1 MATQDK
7 NGKIRGKINNIVYRE
22 LGDKQVMQIAP
33 ARVKQTY
40 ATKLNSME
48 FGLVSTQAKVLRD
61 VFSGLYEEADGKMA
75 ARLTAAVSTCIR
87 TSEKDIGERNLHDAD
102 LAPLKGFEF
111 NTDAPFEK
119 LVAVQPSF
127 RVLPNGQF
135 EFSLPRFNVMEDIRY
150 PSGIVRYH
158 PSFLIAITAFHFRE
172 EYSRIIDKKVF
183 DFKNIDQQV
192 NIDWSSSRRLPKGAI
207 VIVTF
212 SLRYLS
218 TNWAG
223 RRVQVTDKAFY
234 PTIILEAFH
243 VTDEMVALGKEAGFS
258 IPTSYI
264 SEFGNNTNQILKD
277 IARFKEKMTKEKNK
291 S

>member
-1 MATQDK
+1 MAIQDK
-7 NGKIRGKINNIVYRE
+7 NGRIRGKINNIVYRE
-22 LGDKQVMQIAP
+22 LDDKQIMQIAP

-48 FGLVSTQAKVLRD
+48 FGLASTQAKVLRY
-61 VFSGLYEEADGKMA
+61 VFRGLYEEADGKMA
-75 ARLTAAVSTCIR
+75 ARLTAAVSASIR
-87 TSEKDIGERNLHDAD
+87 TSEKEIGERNLHDAD
-102 LAPLKGFEF
+102 LDPLKGFEF
-111 NTDAPFEK
+111 NTDASFEK

-127 RVLPNGQF
+127 SVLPNGQF
-135 EFSLPRFNVMEDIRY
+135 EFSLPRFNVMKDIHY

-223 RRVQVTDKAFY
+223 RRVQITDKAFY

-243 VTDEMVALGKEAGFS
+243 VTDEMAALGKEAGFT
-258 IPTSYI
+258 IPTNYI
-264 SEFGNNTNQILKD
+264 TEFGNNTNNILQD
-277 IARFKEKMTKEKNK
+277 IQRFKEKMAGKKK
-291 S
+291 